1 MIPPSASPPP
11 PWGPGWEPGP
21 PQAQGWE
28 PGPPQAQ
35 GWEPGPPQA
44 QGWEPG
50 PPQAQGWEPGPPQ
63 AQVPSVF
70 EQLQGDP
77 GLQRLREAR
86 RRPVFAVTGA
96 VIGLYLLNALLASEA
111 RDFMAVQVAGPLNIA
126 LVLSLVQCATT
137 VWAVWWYT
145 RHARRFFDPDGRRLR
160 AHFEEKGNT
169 R

>member
-11 PWGPGWEPGP
+11 PWGP
-21 PQAQGWE
+21 
-28 PGPPQAQ
+28 
-35 GWEPGPPQA
+35 
-44 QGWEPG
+44 
-50 PPQAQGWEPGPPQ
+50 GWEPGPPQ